1 MIYGSTQ
8 LALSRSS
15 RCTLEGALGSSV
27 SIAEAMRSAAAALS
41 LAPLILGK
49 NSPQPISNLAWQCR
63 DLSVAPTATAQSR
76 LGIAKAAM
84 ADGMAIMPDC
94 MIADQ
99 RDLVAWWDEHVRE
112 IIGLR

>member
-1 MIYGSTQ
+1 MPRPFGRT
-8 LALSRSS
+8 
-15 RCTLEGALGSSV
+15 
-27 SIAEAMRSAAAALS
+27 
-41 LAPLILGK
+41 
-49 NSPQPISNLAWQCR
+49 
-63 DLSVAPTATAQSR
+63 TATAQSR

-99 RDLVAWWDEHVRE
+99 RDFVAWWDEHVRE